1 MDPIIR
7 AAAVSGET
15 RRLGQ
20 APRRQEPRSKP
31 APPPAAAPAQPTMAS
46 MVSVSAPIA
55 PRTAAAPAP
64 APIVQAIVAEPA
76 GPPAAE
82 LAAQAS
88 ERERQRLAD
97 VAAREAEAL
106 ANAERRGYLQG
117 QEKAAAETKAE
128 LAALSALVA
137 NLTQTRH
144 TLLAEQEDM
153 LVDIAYTAACRI
165 IGEHG
170 ITRAGITA
178 MVNRLVQAAGGAD
191 QICVRMHPQD
201 IDVLQAHEGL
211 LDARLLLQG
220 DAAVEFGG
228 CIVETARGT
237 LDARLDTQLE
247 RLREVL
253 REVRQTHRQA
263 ESRL

>member
-1 MDPIIR
+1 M
-7 AAAVSGET
+7 
-15 RRLGQ
+15 
-20 APRRQEPRSKP
+20 
-31 APPPAAAPAQPTMAS
+31 
-46 MVSVSAPIA
+46 
-55 PRTAAAPAP
+55 
-64 APIVQAIVAEPA
+64 
-76 GPPAAE
+76 
-82 LAAQAS
+82 AAQAN

-106 ANAERRGYLQG
+106 ANAERRGYLRG
-117 QEKAAAETKAE
+117 QEKAAAEAKEE
-128 LAALSALVA
+128 LAALAALVA
-137 NLTQTRH
+137 NLTQARH

-191 QICVRMHPQD
+191 QIRVRMHPQD
-201 IDVLQAHEGL
+201 IAVLQAHADK

-220 DAAVEFGG
+220 DTAVECGG
-228 CIVETARGT
+228 CIVDTARGT
-237 LDARLDTQLE
+237 LDARLDTQLA

-253 REVRQTHRQA
+253 REVRQARGQA